1 MNSHTS
7 VRVGIVGLGHIG
19 RVHAD
24 RLVDRGVNLVGGVD
38 VDPTARRRF
47 AERYDV
53 PAHERA
59 GSLFD
64 AADAVVVATP
74 NRYHEEYA
82 TAALRRGLDVLVEKP
97 LAHTLESA
105 ERIAAAA
112 YAAEG
117 RCMVGFQ
124 NRFATPVRALERCRR
139 EGRLGD
145 VRHVE
150 ANYVRRRGVPAAGR
164 SGFTDES
171 VSGGGSLV
179 DIGVHAID
187 LALHLLDFPRVL
199 EVAATTRSAFV
210 SPDAPAAGS
219 AADGPGVDDS
229 ASAFVRCADGKTV
242 SLEVAWATNRPADY
256 TFTVGGTDAGARFD
270 LTGSGLTLYGNDGSD
285 RVRSADAT
293 AADRGAVDRIAAE
306 HEAFLRTV
314 ADGGSPDR
322 NTVEE
327 GLAVQRVVDALYR
340 SSSEGRAVPLAKS
353 HATEPPVEI
362 R

>member
-53 PAHERA
+53 PAYERA

-82 TAALRRGLDVLVEKP
+82 TAALRHGLDVLVEKP

-124 NRFATPVRALERCRR
+124 NRFATPVRALQRHRR
-139 EGRLGD
+139 EGRLDD

-150 ANYVRRRGVPAAGR
+150 ANYVRRRGVPAGR
-164 SGFTDES
+164 RSWFTDES
-171 VSGGGSLV
+171 VSGGGSLL

-187 LALHLLDFPRVL
+187 LALYLLDFPRVL
-199 EVAATTRSAFV
+199 EVAATTRSAV
-210 SPDAPAAGS
+210 ASPDATAGS
-219 AADGPGVDDS
+219 EADGPGVDDS

-270 LTGSGLTLYGNDGSD
+270 LAGTGLTLYENDGSD
-285 RVRSADAT
+285 RARPDDTT

-306 HEAFLRTV
+306 HKAFLRTV